1 MLLFGKKKIEEFEA
15 TIEDLNRKLREKDQA
30 MQAKEM
36 EWQARVS
43 QMQGEMDQKL
53 QLAQGEAEKFRNALE
68 KARSERDTIRKWGE
82 RQVRLGFEELK
93 ELWTKHKLP
102 MEYLDCKEP
111 PSEKKKEHLGSLIE
125 RLEIWMQQLE
135 IDIRESH
142 IYFGLWQR
150 LLGNPREACRRL
162 EVAAAKAIGDH
173 VWRMLGDCYMEL
185 NRPEKAEEAYSHCI
199 NDPKVPLYVLVNYAK
214 SCIRKRDFSAAAD
227 TLERC
232 ILRDSKE
239 KEYYTLAAYALGM
252 AKMYDKAVTLSQRAQ
267 EIFPDEPEV
276 FAKMII
282 PLARIDRISEA
293 RLAFEKALKLDEKF
307 AEAWFAWGVAH
318 LDRDDNKARE
328 YLEKAIALRDA
339 YPEAHY
345 CLGVLFNK
353 AEEYKAALK
362 HLKLAVKY
370 NPDYAEAYYAMKET
384 YEGMRDFDKA
394 VQMLKKA
401 TALRPNYKM

>member
-1 MLLFGKKKIEEFEA
+1 MPLFGTKQIKELEA
-15 TIEDLNRKLREKDQA
+15 SIEDLNRRLKQKDQA
-30 MQAKEM
+30 AQAKEV
-36 EWQARVS
+36 EWQARLAQLQTES
-43 QMQGEMDQKL
+43 DKKIQALQGEVDVLRRAM
-53 QLAQGEAEKFRNALE
+53 EKSRA
-68 KARSERDTIRKWGE
+68 ERDSMRKWAE
-82 RQVRLGFEELK
+82 RQVRLSFDELK
-93 ELWTKHKLP
+93 ELWTKNKLP
-102 MEYLDCKEP
+102 MEYLDCAEP
-111 PSEKKKEHLGSLIE
+111 PSDKKKEQMGSLVE
-125 RLEIWMQQLE
+125 RLETWMQQLE
-135 IDIRESH
+135 IDIRDSH
-142 IYFGLWQR
+142 LYFGLWQR
-150 LLGNPREACRRL
+150 LLGNPREACKHL
-162 EVAAAKAIGDH
+162 EVAAVKAIGDH

-185 NRPEKAEEAYSHCI
+185 KRPEKAEEAYSHCI
-199 NDPKVPLYVLVNYAK
+199 ADPKVPLYVLVNYAR
-214 SCIRKRDFSAAAD
+214 SCIKKRDFAGAAD

-232 ILRDSKE
+232 ILRDSKQ

-252 AKMYDKAVTLSQRAQ
+252 GKMYDKAVTLSQRAQ

-282 PLARIDRISEA
+282 PLARIDRMSEA
-293 RLAFEKALKLDEKF
+293 RLAFERATKLDEKF
-307 AEAWFAWGVAH
+307 AEAWFAFGVAH
-318 LDRDDNKARE
+318 LAKDDNKARE
-328 YLEKAIALRDA
+328 YLEKAIALREA

-345 CLGVLFNK
+345 CMGAIFNR